1 MGTSS
6 RSRFPPPSPFRQEP
20 AAARVSQHARLY
32 GPGPSATRRL
42 VPPAPACLPVLYA
55 LCAVTSRVGMPA
67 YYLHDCHYF
76 FRTALRGLN
85 ISTSVSPLYL

>member
-1 MGTSS
+1 MGSS
-6 RSRFPPPSPFRQEP
+6 APSPSLRSPQEQP
-20 AAARVSQHARLY
+20 TTRL
-32 GPGPSATRRL
+32 SRRL
-42 VPPAPACLPVLYA
+42 VIWTTPLHDTTLRLCCPFLRTYLSSMPPG
-55 LCAVTSRVGMPA
+55 AVTSRVGMPA